1 MILKNP
7 AALNWKGRKLWS
19 HGNAELLREPLSA
32 VLCSKACPGA
42 KVLEAIDLAQQSRSE
57 KTALSSA
64 GFIRR

>member
-7 AALNWKGRKLWS
+7 AALNWRGRNLCA
-19 HGNAELLREPLSA
+19 HGNAELLRERLNA

-57 KTALSSA
+57 TSLFVV